1 MKNTKVI
8 ALRIMGFGML
18 LLGALSLAMG
28 NNETF
33 LGQFAGKS
41 APVEGIDAVT
51 GATTSSNGIVAA
63 VNEALAPAQ

>member
-28 NNETF
+28 NNEATACMTCA
-33 LGQFAGKS
+33 LIPIFA
-41 APVEGIDAVT
+41 
-51 GATTSSNGIVAA
+51 SNRIIRR
-63 VNEALAPAQ
+63 NR